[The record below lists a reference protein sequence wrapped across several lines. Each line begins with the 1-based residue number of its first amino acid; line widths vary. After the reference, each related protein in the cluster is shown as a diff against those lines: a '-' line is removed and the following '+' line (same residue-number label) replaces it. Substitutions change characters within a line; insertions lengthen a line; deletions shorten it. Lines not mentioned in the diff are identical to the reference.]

1 MSSTDSR
8 PIGVFDSGIGGIT
21 VLRELLKEFPHENFI
36 YLGDTAR
43 LPYGSKSASTVRN
56 YSIQNMK
63 FLRSRDVKAI
73 IVACNTAS
81 TQTEETEFENTPVYN
96 VITPG
101 ALLASQLTQN
111 NKIAVLATRA
121 TIKSNSYT
129 KQILKNLPTAEV
141 FTQACPLFVPLAEEG
156 WTDDPITNLIAFR
169 YLQNIKIADV
179 DTVVLGCTHYPLLK
193 TAIEKVFG
201 NHVKLV
207 ESGEAIALLLKADFK
222 SEKILRNSESQ
233 TQNLAV
239 ALTDSS
245 EHFEQLTTYL
255 LQSIPDVNLHFET
268 VSVI

>member
-1 MSSTDSR
+1 MSDTR
-8 PIGVFDSGIGGIT
+8 PIGVFDSGIGGVT
-21 VLRELLKEFPHENFI
+21 VLRELLKEFPNENFI

-43 LPYGSKSASTVRN
+43 LPYGSKSAVTVRN
-56 YSIQNMK
+56 YSVQNMK
-63 FLRSRDVKAI
+63 FLCSRDVKAI

-81 TQTEETEFENTPVYN
+81 TQTEENEFQNIPVYN
-96 VITPG
+96 VISPG

-121 TIKSNSYT
+121 TIKANSYT
-129 KQILKNLPTAEV
+129 KHIQLHLPEAEV

-169 YLQNIKIADV
+169 YLQNIKSADV

-193 TAIEKVFG
+193 KAIEKVFG

-207 ESGEAIALLLKADFK
+207 DSGQAVAQILKKDFR
-222 SEKILRNSESQ
+222 EKKL
-233 TQNLAV
+233 TQNTQNQSQNLTV

-245 EHFEQLTTYL
+245 EHFEQLTAHL
-255 LQSIPDVNLHFET
+255 LQSIPAINLQFET

>member
-1 MSSTDSR
+1 MSSDPR
-8 PIGVFDSGIGGIT
+8 PIGVFDSGIGGVT
-21 VLRELLKEFPHENFI
+21 VLRELLKEFPNENFI

-81 TQTEETEFENTPVYN
+81 TQTEEADYENTPVYN

-101 ALLASQLTQN
+101 ALLATQLTKN

-121 TIKSNSYT
+121 TIKAQSYT
-129 KQILKNLPTAEV
+129 KQIHKNLPEAEV

-169 YLQNIKIADV
+169 YLQNIKSADV

-193 TAIEKVFG
+193 KAIEKVFG

-207 ESGEAIALLLKADFK
+207 ESGEAIALLLKEDFK
-222 SEKILRNSESQ
+222 TQKLVQNK
-233 TQNLAV
+233 QNLQQNLNV

-245 EHFEQLTTYL
+245 EHFEQLTAHL
-255 LQSIPDVNLHFET
+255 LQSIPDVNLQFET